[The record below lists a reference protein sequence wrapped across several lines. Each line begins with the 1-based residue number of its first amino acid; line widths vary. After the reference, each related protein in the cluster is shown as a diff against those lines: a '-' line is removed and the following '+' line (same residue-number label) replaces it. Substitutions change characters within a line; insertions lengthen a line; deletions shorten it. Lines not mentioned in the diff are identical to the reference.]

1 MGECV
6 GQFWRPGFDFSL
18 YPYLPAHIT
27 KPKEIK
33 KLFLVPLPEKC
44 FFAVRQPDPCSRL
57 LVTALAVAPLDAATQ
72 HGRGLDA
79 LPWIIT
85 TSELLHVR
93 RIA

>member
-44 FFAVRQPDPCSRL
+44 FFAVRPSASRL
-57 LVTALAVAPLDAATQ
+57 VQMFALCRLVVGATFASAAW
-72 HGRGLDA
+72 GRRGCEIML
-79 LPWIIT
+79 
-85 TSELLHVR
+85 S
-93 RIA
+93 